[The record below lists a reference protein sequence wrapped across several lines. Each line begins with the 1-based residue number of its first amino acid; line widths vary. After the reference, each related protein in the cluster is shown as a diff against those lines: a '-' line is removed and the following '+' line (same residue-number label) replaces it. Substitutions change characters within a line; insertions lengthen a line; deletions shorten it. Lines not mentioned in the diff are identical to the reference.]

1 MRNNS
6 SPIPTAKLTDTNQV
20 DSNTRESFSVC
31 FIQQTSEFLVLKGD
45 SWKYLCRN
53 ALKLEHF
60 YLPKGY
66 EYITK
71 SSCLKLT
78 KLNIDILH
86 NFSTTYKSKNLILV
100 CDELSDL
107 YTWSRF
113 KLFLLYLF
121 FIYTC
126 VWSHA
131 CPRTYVEIKGQFV
144 GVNSLFQL
152 WGSWGLSSGCQMEHV
167 SWSLAADTSSCPA
180 SIFSLA
186 PWFPIHGSVLI
197 FQLSWP
203 WHFEAVL

>member
-6 SPIPTAKLTDTNQV
+6 SPITTAKLTDTNQV
-20 DSNTRESFSVC
+20 DSNTRESFSVS
-31 FIQQTSEFLVLKGD
+31 FTQQTNEFLVLKGD

-86 NFSTTYKSKNLILV
+86 NFSTTYKSKTLILV

-107 YTWSRF
+107 YT
-113 KLFLLYLF
+113 
-121 FIYTC
+121 
-126 VWSHA
+126 
-131 CPRTYVEIKGQFV
+131 
-144 GVNSLFQL
+144 
-152 WGSWGLSSGCQMEHV
+152 
-167 SWSLAADTSSCPA
+167 
-180 SIFSLA
+180 
-186 PWFPIHGSVLI
+186 
-197 FQLSWP
+197 
-203 WHFEAVL
+203 